1 MTRLNSHKIT
11 SSLRISE
18 GHNTRKSSR
27 APSIQAKPHPGTDMV
42 NEIFVTE
49 AEDLTEEI
57 ILPKAD
63 NITFTSLASNAISI
77 EAHSCKI
84 TPSHVRQK
92 SNR

>member
-1 MTRLNSHKIT
+1 
-11 SSLRISE
+11 
-18 GHNTRKSSR
+18 
-27 APSIQAKPHPGTDMV
+27 MV

-63 NITFTSLASNAISI
+63 NINFTSLASNAISI

-84 TPSHVRQK
+84 TPSHVR
-92 SNR
+92 